1 MQIKFTVFGIP
12 VAKGR
17 PKFTKRG
24 FAYTPKKTVN
34 AENDFK
40 MQALKFKPSVP
51 WEGAISL
58 TARFFMPIPASMPKK
73 FRISA
78 EGEIMPHT
86 KRPDADNLLKL
97 ISDAM
102 NGIFFKDDNQISDL
116 QIEKRYSA
124 KPRIEVLIED
134 LI

>member
-1 MQIKFTVFGIP
+1 MQIKFIVYGIP

-40 MQALKFKPSVP
+40 MQALKFKPPVP
-51 WEGAISL
+51 WECAIAL

-73 FRISA
+73 FRFSA
-78 EGEIMPHT
+78 ENEIMPHS

-124 KPRIEVLIED
+124 RPRIEVVIED
-134 LI
+134 FE